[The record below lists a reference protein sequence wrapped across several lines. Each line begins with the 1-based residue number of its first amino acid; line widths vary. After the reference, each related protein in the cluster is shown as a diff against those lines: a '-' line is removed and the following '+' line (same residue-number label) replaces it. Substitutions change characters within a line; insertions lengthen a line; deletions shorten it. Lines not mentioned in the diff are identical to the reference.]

1 MGHCINKIALI
12 TRGID
17 LRKEDEKKYEIA
29 SSFIE
34 LFSSEWTDRIT
45 GQCLKSL
52 YDSKL
57 DEKSL
62 LPLTSD
68 LVKIAKY
75 LENSIENLIEISKE
89 KFLSLQ
95 EWQKF
100 AGIMF
105 IKFNCIQ

>member
-1 MGHCINKIALI
+1 MGHCINKLALI

-34 LFSSEWTDRIT
+34 LFSSEWIDRIS

-75 LENSIENLIEISKE
+75 LENSIENFIEISKE

-95 EWQKF
+95 EW
-100 AGIMF
+100 
-105 IKFNCIQ
+105 